1 MSLSLSILYTTS
13 KQSNKIMY
21 SIDIT
26 SFALNAG
33 SANRLRL
40 PLCTY
45 HLSVIC
51 LF

>member
-26 SFALNAG
+26 SFAFPQEVLTASG
-33 SANRLRL
+33 Y
-40 PLCTY
+40 P
-45 HLSVIC
+45 SVPTT
-51 LF
+51 FRW